1 MNGGSLEIRTIVA
14 TSLFAGV
21 LCASSLPSVAAPQS
35 KVAPVLV
42 ALAPP
47 PGDDAR
53 GAVPIGPSG
62 QVYEPDG
69 KGAWIRRAQLTT
81 ADPIAVAGRAGT
93 TTVVLGDGVVY
104 RLAANGWSAL
114 RIMQRGKAVM
124 SAGPRAVAAVG
135 RQLFALDRTQAG
147 EPVRLATAPDN
158 VLALGAGKTTV
169 IQTARGLFRIAG
181 TRITPIK
188 KAPRRANKLVG
199 DRWALVDH
207 GVVDLRTG
215 KTTPWPAGLA
225 VTACT
230 LGADDRLVVVAT
242 VRGGLELVTL
252 HQNKLERAP
261 IEIVPAPTVSL
272 GTAVGVVVDKAGR
285 AVIAL
290 HDGRLAVR
298 ERGAWS
304 LTNVVDEPPAARPGP
319 APAHSD

>member
-1 MNGGSLEIRTIVA
+1 M
-14 TSLFAGV
+14 
-21 LCASSLPSVAAPQS
+21 
-35 KVAPVLV
+35 LV

-53 GAVPIGPSG
+53 RAVAIGPAG

-69 KGAWIRRAQLTT
+69 KGAWIRHTQFAT
-81 ADPIAVAGRAGT
+81 ADTITVAGRAGA
-93 TTVVLGDGVVY
+93 TVVLGEGVVY
-104 RLAANGWSAL
+104 RLAPNGWSAMRL
-114 RIMQRGKAVM
+114 AQKGKAVM
-124 SAGPRAVAAVG
+124 SAGPRAVAAIG
-135 RQLFALDRTQAG
+135 RQLFALDRAHAG
-147 EPVRLATAPDN
+147 EPVKLGTAPDN

-169 IQTARGLFRIAG
+169 IQTARGLFRIEG
-181 TRITPIK
+181 VRVTPIK

-215 KTTPWPAGLA
+215 KTTTWPAGLA
-225 VTACT
+225 ITVCT
-230 LGADDRLVVVAT
+230 LGADDRLVVVAG

-261 IEIVPAPTVSL
+261 VVIVPAPTVPL
-272 GTAVGVVVDKAGR
+272 GAAVGIAVDKAGR

-290 HDGRLAVR
+290 RDGRLAVR

-304 LTNVVDEPPAARPGP
+304 LVHVVDEPPIARPGP
-319 APAHSD
+319 APAHSP